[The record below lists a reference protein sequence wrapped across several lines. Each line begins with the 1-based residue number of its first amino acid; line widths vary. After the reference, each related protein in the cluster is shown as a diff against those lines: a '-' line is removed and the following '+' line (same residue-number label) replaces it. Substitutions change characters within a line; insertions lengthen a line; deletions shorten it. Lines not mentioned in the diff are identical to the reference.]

1 MEEDTQFNKPL
12 GVAVKAI
19 IRKNGRILLLQRSPY
34 SGFDPGLWE
43 FPGGKI
49 EYGENLTEALK
60 REVMEEAGLLIRV
73 GQPVKTWHFIKEP
86 FWVTSI
92 SFSCDHISGRVTLSP
107 EHTAYAWVDPKEYEE
122 YPLSTAM
129 EK

>member
-1 MEEDTQFNKPL
+1 MAEDAQLNKFL
-12 GVAVKAI
+12 GVAVRAI
-19 IRKNGRILLLQRSPY
+19 IRKKGRILLLQRSLY
-34 SGFDPGLWE
+34 SGFDAQLWE

-73 GQPVKTWHFIKEP
+73 GQPLKTWHFLKEP

-92 SFSCDHISGRVTLSP
+92 SFSCYYISDSITLSP
-107 EHTAYAWVDPKEYEE
+107 EHTAYAWVDPKDYDD

>member
-1 MEEDTQFNKPL
+1 MEEDAQLNKPL

-49 EYGENLTEALK
+49 GYGENLTEALK
-60 REVMEEAGLLIRV
+60 REVLEEAGLLISV
-73 GQPVKTWHFIKEP
+73 GQPVKTWQFLKEP

-92 SFSCDHISGRVTLSP
+92 SFSCDYISGSVTLSP
-107 EHTAYAWVDPKEYEE
+107 EHTAYAWVDPKEYED
-122 YPLSTAM
+122 YSLSTTM
-129 EK
+129 GK